1 MATKPSASRRR
12 RRRRGRLVASGASAI
27 WRRRRR
33 RVLALAVGCAVV
45 LALSVPYI
53 MGGWT
58 YLFEQAVTNLLYA
71 PNVEIRARQAG
82 EQLAKRRRGMTE
94 RQLTLA
100 FDRRVK
106 NLKDPVSKEPISGT
120 LIAKARR
127 AFIRGYKGKKQ

>member
-1 MATKPSASRRR
+1 
-12 RRRRGRLVASGASAI
+12 
-27 WRRRRR
+27 
-33 RVLALAVGCAVV
+33 
-45 LALSVPYI
+45 

-82 EQLAKRRRGMTE
+82 EQLAKRRSGMTE